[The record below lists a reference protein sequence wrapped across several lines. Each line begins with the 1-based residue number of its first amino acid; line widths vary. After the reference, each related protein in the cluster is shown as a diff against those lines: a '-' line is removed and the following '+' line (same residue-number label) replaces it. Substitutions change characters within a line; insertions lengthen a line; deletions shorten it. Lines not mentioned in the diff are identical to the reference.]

1 MVAEAKQY
9 AAAENRGD
17 MFCAVKIGV
26 IERYG
31 YKEKPCC
38 ARSLKKSDLQ
48 SRSGFFS

>member
-1 MVAEAKQY
+1 MGPNRTRMVAEAKQY

-31 YKEKPCC
+31 YKEKPCT
-38 ARSLKKSDLQ
+38 AGL
-48 SRSGFFS
+48 FFVL